1 MNDAGYA
8 EECDAFDFHKMFK
21 SVDFMTWC
29 SMLFKDVMLLL
40 FKRCSKMCDMKDVQ
54 WCVAEDDDLHS
65 DTASVS
71 GNWRRGNNKKSNKM
85 LTTKM
90 STQVLEPDI
99 VQSLIF
105 SQSGWKATV
114 EGWAVVGSAGSWGEW
129 VGGGWKWSSRS
140 WWSEWGLGR
149 EGQPTR
155 KREKER
161 KKKVNMKRNPNW
173 NLNIRWCKKMEKYH
187 VCELFLFHQMSS
199 NDYNVFYLDTI
210 DSLVLNQAIW
220 IYNIC

>member
-1 MNDAGYA
+1 MKFNDVILL
-8 EECDAFDFHKMFK
+8 MFK
-21 SVDFMTWC
+21 
-29 SMLFKDVMLLL
+29 K
-40 FKRCSKMCDMKDVQ
+40 CSKMCDMKHVQ
-54 WCVAEDDDLHS
+54 WFDAANVQRMFNVHCSKICDMKYFQLCVAEDDDLHS
-65 DTASVS
+65 DTASVL
-71 GNWRRGNNKKSNKM
+71 GNWRRGNKKSNKM

-114 EGWAVVGSAGSWGEW
+114 EGWAVVGPADSWGEW

-140 WWSEWGLGR
+140 WWNEWGLGR

-173 NLNIRWCKKMEKYH
+173 NLNIRWCKKMERYH
-187 VCELFLFHQMSS
+187 VCEFFFVSS
-199 NDYNVFYLDTI
+199 NVIKWL
-210 DSLVLNQAIW
+210 
-220 IYNIC
+220 